1 MSEIITAQ
9 EAAKKWGI
17 CERRVRILCA
27 EGRIDGAKKI
37 GSMWVIPEEAEKP
50 DDKRVKS
57 GKYIKIKQSD
67 RKCLCERVLL

>member
-1 MSEIITAQ
+1 MSEIITVK

-17 CERRVRILCA
+17 CERRVRILCV

-37 GSMWVIPEEAEKP
+37 GSIWVIPEEAEKP

-57 GKYIKIKQSD
+57 GKYIKNKA
-67 RKCLCERVLL
+67 E

>member
-1 MSEIITAQ
+1 MSEIITAK

-17 CERRVRILCA
+17 CERRVRILCV

-37 GSMWVIPEEAEKP
+37 GSIWVIPKEAEKP

-57 GKYIKIKQSD
+57 GKYIKNKA
-67 RKCLCERVLL
+67 E